1 MEIKSDQILDAK
13 GLACPMP
20 IVKTRKM
27 MKDLSS
33 GQVLEVQATDKGST
47 ADLKAWSDKVGH
59 DYLGTIEIEGVLNHY
74 LRKTTD
80 AEQKEENK
88 HPHVVNN
95 EELKKVID
103 ENDKATIIDVREQ
116 AEYFFNHIPGAVSV
130 PLNDLDKHIDNFNK
144 TDELYIV
151 CRSGNRSDL
160 VAQKLT
166 EKGFENVKNVV
177 PGMNDWKYETKGL
190 FKEE

>member
-1 MEIKSDQILDAK
+1 
-13 GLACPMP
+13 
-20 IVKTRKM
+20 
-27 MKDLSS
+27 
-33 GQVLEVQATDKGST
+33 
-47 ADLKAWSDKVGH
+47 
-59 DYLGTIEIEGVLNHY
+59 
-74 LRKTTD
+74 
-80 AEQKEENK
+80 
-88 HPHVVNN
+88 
-95 EELKKVID
+95 
-103 ENDKATIIDVREQ
+103 
-116 AEYFFNHIPGAVSV
+116 
-130 PLNDLDKHIDNFNK
+130 LNDLDKHIDNFNK